1 MPTWLTNRW
10 ITTHQTTQQEIA
22 DLLGVAE
29 RDLADSEVPGLSPDW
44 RLAIAYNAAL
54 QIASAAL
61 AAEGYRAA
69 REQHHYRV
77 IQSLAFTL
85 KTDPRVIAALEAFRK
100 RRNVADYE
108 RAGTVSIADA
118 DEITELTRRLYADLQ
133 AWLTAHHP
141 NLVPERA

>member
-1 MPTWLTNRW
+1 MPNWLSNRWLTAHEATR
-10 ITTHQTTQQEIA
+10 QEIA

-29 RDLADSEVPGLSPDW
+29 RDLTDSQLPGLSPDW

-54 QIASAAL
+54 QIATAAL

-85 KTDPRVIAALEAFRK
+85 KTDRRVIAALEAFRK

-108 RAGTVSIADA
+108 RAGTVSIAEA
-118 DEITELTRRLYADLQ
+118 NEITAFTRQLYADLQ
-133 AWLTAHHP
+133 TWLAAHHTH
-141 NLVPERA
+141 LAPEQA